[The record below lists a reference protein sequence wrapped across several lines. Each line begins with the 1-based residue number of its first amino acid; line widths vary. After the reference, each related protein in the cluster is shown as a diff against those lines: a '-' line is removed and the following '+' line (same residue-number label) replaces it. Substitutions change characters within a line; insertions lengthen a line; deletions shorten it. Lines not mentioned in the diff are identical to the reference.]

1 MGFIPDTFW
10 MVFAGKDVCRYLEK
24 LDGRVNTLQL
34 KDYKHKVFRAIGKG
48 TLDFKTIL
56 KKAEQIG
63 VQNAV
68 VELDLSPNPL
78 KSMRFSMNALKEIV
92 RGN

>member
-1 MGFIPDTFW
+1 M
-10 MVFAGKDVCRYLEK
+10 
-24 LDGRVNTLQL
+24 NTLHL